1 VRSRSCISKELSR
14 TPKSAAEWHVWH
26 LIHLHHSLER
36 GAYMAVNTL
45 VSLSG
50 RHRTTVTRAI
60 NGLLGADLMR
70 VQTVNGRKVYRLPV
84 DEKNVING
92 VWTDANSHSDEADL
106 HKDDADL
113 HQNDAPPH
121 TAMCK
126 DATSL
131 LTPAPVSEV
140 PLEDT
145 KEVSPEV
152 TPPAAGPEICT
163 SAIDGEP
170 ETPSEEGSKEDEL
183 TRSWLIAES
192 AYKIRQSPEYQ
203 QMMSKR

>member
-1 VRSRSCISKELSR
+1 MRSRSCISKELSR

-70 VQTVNGRKVYRLPV
+70 VQVINGRKVYRLPV
-84 DEKNVING
+84 DENNVLTG
-92 VWTDANSHSDEADL
+92 TWTDANLRSDDASLHDNDADL
-106 HKDDADL
+106 HKDDAPL
-113 HQNDAPPH
+113 LTP
-121 TAMCK
+121 MCK
-126 DATSL
+126 AATSL
-131 LTPAPVSEV
+131 ITPAPVSEV

-163 SAIDGEP
+163 SASEEP
-170 ETPSEEGSKEDEL
+170 ETPSEKGGGEDQL
-183 TRSWLIAES
+183 ICSWLSEES
-192 AYKIRQSPEYQ
+192 AHEVRQSPEYQ
-203 QMMSKR
+203 QMMRKR